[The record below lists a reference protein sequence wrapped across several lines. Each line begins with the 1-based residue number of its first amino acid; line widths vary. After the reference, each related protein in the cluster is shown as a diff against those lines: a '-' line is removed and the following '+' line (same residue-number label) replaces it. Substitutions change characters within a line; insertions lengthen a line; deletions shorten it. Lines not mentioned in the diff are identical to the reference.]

1 MDLKHYF
8 EETSGLGVLATADSD
23 GLVDIAVYARPHVM
37 DDGVVAFIMA
47 DRLSHRNLQTNPHAA
62 YLFRAEGGGYEGV
75 RLHLT
80 KTSEERNSE
89 KIESLR
95 RRCPVDESCQT
106 DKDRYLVLFQVDT
119 VRPLVGDRVHGESE

>member
-8 EETSGLGVLATADSD
+8 EKTSGLGVLATADSA

-37 DDGVVAFIMA
+37 DDGIVAFIMT
-47 DRLSHRNLQTNPHAA
+47 DRLSHRNLQANPHAA
-62 YLFRAEGGGYEGV
+62 YLFRADGVGYEGV

-80 KTSEERNSE
+80 KTSEEGNSE

-95 RRCPVDESCQT
+95 RRCPVDERYQT
-106 DKDRYLVLFQVDT
+106 DKDCYLVLFQVDKI
-119 VRPLVGDRVHGESE
+119 RPLVGDRFQGD